1 MGNAVAVLES
11 GTWWCTVLDKEEN
24 GFRWNVLVKVIYD
37 QRGVIFQC
45 VVWNP
50 NSSVDTWEAV
60 GRGDIWLEHSW
71 IQKIVS
77 TKRHCNDAFFF
88 LLSIAL
94 NVRTQIVNFTQT
106 VHVVNCVLLKGR
118 FNGVICD
125 DVGGGGVKL
134 WWLLGIM
141 KNKPFSETH
150 DLILIQYSGVW
161 ENECV
166 LIHSGMPS

>member
-37 QRGVIFQC
+37 QREVIFQC

-88 LLSIAL
+88 SS
-94 NVRTQIVNFTQT
+94 
-106 VHVVNCVLLKGR
+106 VNCTECKNADCKFHPDCSCGKLCSVKGK
-118 FNGVICD
+118 VQWSD
-125 DVGGGGVKL
+125 MWWWGGL

-166 LIHSGMPS
+166 LIHRGMPS